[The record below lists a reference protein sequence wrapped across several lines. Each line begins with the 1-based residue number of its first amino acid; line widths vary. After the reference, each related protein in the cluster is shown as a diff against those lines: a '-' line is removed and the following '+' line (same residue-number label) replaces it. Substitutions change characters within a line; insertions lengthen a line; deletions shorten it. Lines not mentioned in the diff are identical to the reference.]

1 YENRGAN
8 RFQSADSAK
17 PAPVAGSYSDVS
29 ERSAA
34 SLHTRELASWCD
46 FGTGGDFTAVID
58 SPGFPSISLGGAA
71 GRTARAGGLQA
82 LVGRDGSIQDLK
94 LVNGYFALGLAAV
107 DAVKQWRFRPY
118 RLNGEIVEMETYLTV
133 NFPAGPN

>member
-1 YENRGAN
+1 MEA
-8 RFQSADSAK
+8 
-17 PAPVAGSYSDVS
+17 
-29 ERSAA
+29 
-34 SLHTRELASWCD
+34 L
-46 FGTGGDFTAVID
+46 
-58 SPGFPSISLGGAA
+58 
-71 GRTARAGGLQA
+71 RAGLQGPVVFQA

-133 NFPAGPN
+133 NFPAGPNDTPGQNGSLVTYGVWK